1 MGEPVELPSMGLH
14 RVGHDWS
21 NLAAAAAAVATHN
34 HDTYVTSQY
43 GTSQPGKQNPSYPT
57 STIRKMAI

>member
-21 NLAAAAAAVATHN
+21 DLAAAVATHN
-34 HDTYVTSQY
+34 HDTNVISQY